1 MGRSTYTPNT
11 VSYLVVQAALNPGA
25 GVSVGCSRSASP
37 RLGGSDDGEH
47 KHASSGSSSEA
58 LAHHIVNL
66 PSTSSGPRSAKDAPL
81 PWSQR
86 SFDPD
91 GDDLPT
97 VTEVCGYSPMH
108 ASPRLINGHR
118 SQRFL
123 APGESANY
131 NPELEEDSDYGS
143 EEDSD
148 AELEMDEEELE
159 LDDDQED
166 EEYRSTTVRMPR
178 PDPYLPAA
186 AEVAEQRANLISSID
201 ENLRLLDQ
209 AEAAGAMTGDQEMRA
224 RQTII
229 REGLLAGQSGEEID
243 AALLASGQAGTFFG
257 HPAPNSAAAQAEDD
271 AVFSPSSAVFHSHTL
286 PFTLPSSDAM
296 QLQRRASSGS
306 PSRLR

>member
-97 VTEVCGYSPMH
+97 VTE
-108 ASPRLINGHR
+108 
-118 SQRFL
+118 RFL

-178 PDPYLPAA
+178 PDPYLPTA